1 VNKLNN
7 LQIFNF
13 NGLDVRTVLI
23 DGEPYFVGK
32 DVAEVLGYR
41 NTRDALKKHVD
52 NEDKK
57 SEIVNSSQLSQNA
70 TGYQNI
76 DLITESGVY
85 SLIFGSKLP
94 TAKKFKHWVTSE
106 VLPAIREHG
115 AYMTDEKAFDVV
127 NNKAG
132 LADLLQQAADQ
143 LKQKDIQIAEMKPKA
158 LFADSVATSN
168 STILVGELA
177 KILRGN
183 GIEIGQNRLFDWL
196 RKNGYLISKKGSSYN
211 LPTQKSMNLG
221 LFKIKETTI
230 NHSNGSVSISKTA
243 KVTGKGQQYFINK
256 FLNAEEHSG
265 YVFTGD
271 SETEVVLTTN
281 NEPILH

>member
-1 VNKLNN
+1 MKD
-7 LQIFNF
+7 LQIFSF

-32 DVAEVLGYR
+32 DIAEILGYAKSR
-41 NTRDALKKHVD
+41 NAIKNHVD
-52 NEDKK
+52 DEDKK
-57 SEIVNSSQLSQNA
+57 DAPIQ
-70 TGYQNI
+70 G
-76 DLITESGVY
+76 DLGGTQTMTVINESGLY
-85 SLIFGSKLP
+85 SLILSSKLP

-106 VLPAIREHG
+106 VLPAIRKHG

-127 NNKAG
+127 NNKSG

-143 LKQKDIQIAEMKPKA
+143 LKQKDIQIEKLKPKA

>member
-1 VNKLNN
+1 MVLKGGKQMSD

-13 NGLDVRTVLI
+13 SGADIRTLTI
-23 DGEPYFVGK
+23 DEEPYFVGK
-32 DVAEVLGYR
+32 DVAEVLGYK
-41 NTRDALKKHVD
+41 NTKDALIRHVD
-52 NEDKK
+52 DDDKRG
-57 SEIVNSSQLSQNA
+57 SQITTPSGRQTMIVIS
-70 TGYQNI
+70 
-76 DLITESGVY
+76 ESGLY
-85 SLIFGSKLP
+85 SLILSSKLP

-106 VLPAIREHG
+106 VLPAIRKHG

-127 NNKAG
+127 NNKSG

-143 LKQKDIQIAEMKPKA
+143 LKQKDIQIAELKPKA
-158 LFADSVATSN
+158 LFADSVATSD

-196 RKNGYLISKKGSSYN
+196 RTNGYLISKKGSSYN

-230 NHSNGSVSISKTA
+230 NHFNGSVSISKTA

-256 FLNAEEHSG
+256 FLNCAKVTFFGSDKKLVT
-265 YVFTGD
+265 YVD
-271 SETEVVLTTN
+271 AQKHPKQKKS
-281 NEPILH
+281 

>member
-1 VNKLNN
+1 MND

-13 NGLDVRTVLI
+13 SGLDVRTVLI
-23 DGEPYFVGK
+23 DEEPYFVGK
-32 DVAEVLGYR
+32 DVAEVLGY
-41 NTRDALKKHVD
+41 KKPENAVANHVD
-52 NEDKK
+52 EEDKTTTLIQGTGSNYK
-57 SEIVNSSQLSQNA
+57 SKTVIVN
-70 TGYQNI
+70 
-76 DLITESGVY
+76 ESGLY
-85 SLIFGSKLP
+85 SLILSSKLP

-106 VLPAIREHG
+106 VLPAIRQHG

-127 NNKAG
+127 NNKSG

-143 LKQKDIQIAEMKPKA
+143 LKQKDIQIAELKPKA

-256 FLNAEEHSG
+256 FLNCMSHIYGSG
-265 YVFTGD
+265 EKVAVAFVD
-271 SETEVVLTTN
+271 EADE
-281 NEPILH
+281 IK